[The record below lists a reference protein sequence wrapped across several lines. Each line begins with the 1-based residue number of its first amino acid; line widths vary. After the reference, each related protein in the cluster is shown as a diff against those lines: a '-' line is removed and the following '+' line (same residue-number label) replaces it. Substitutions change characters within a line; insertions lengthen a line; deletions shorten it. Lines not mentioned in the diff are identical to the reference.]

1 MERHAL
7 SIVQLTNSF
16 LDGWF
21 RFGRCGY
28 GRATLAIPHPW
39 VVPLA
44 DAVVLCDFKVQP
56 DSDYRNTNLGETRCI
71 GDAS

>member
-7 SIVQLTNSF
+7 SIVQLTDSF

-28 GRATLAIPHPW
+28 GRATSASW
-39 VVPLA
+39 VPRVA
-44 DAVVLCDFKVQP
+44 DAVVLCDFKIQP
-56 DSDYRNTNLGETRCI
+56 GSDYRKTNTGERRCT